1 MLVTTTEE
9 LAEAVDYM
17 TNQAAFFAFDV
28 ETLPASGDSSTN
40 TRLDTWRNN
49 VCWISIGD
57 ADRQFSIPMGFP
69 NGEFVR
75 EEYPLK
81 DTADLRARLAR
92 GLQPRKAD
100 YSVDKSKVTR
110 FFTDPPEHLS
120 RTEVFSALKPL
131 FFDDELLKVG
141 HNLAFDLGSVAKY
154 IGGIPAGPY
163 ADTRIA
169 AFLVDSSKSFGYGLK
184 DVAAQY
190 AGIEMI
196 KGVGKFVENHSFED
210 VHQYALLDVVATA
223 KVWAI
228 LDGLLERDNLRK
240 VFMLEM
246 DVLPVVTEMK
256 LRGVPIDMG
265 ALNELKETLEVD
277 IEAAKERIFNTAGR
291 KFSVTS
297 NSERQ
302 RLLFLPRDQ
311 GGRGLK
317 PTVLTPGGKEKE
329 RTGQTLSIADYSVS
343 AEALEAFRGQ
353 DLLVDQLLEYTGLA
367 KLLSTYVLPY
377 LEGKRNDKNATA
389 LVDQSRIHTDFN
401 QIGAATGR
409 FSSSNP
415 NLQNVP
421 GSKTEYGR
429 KIRDL
434 FIAPSGHTLVVAD
447 YSQIEPRLIAGFSRD
462 PIMLQTYRDGGDI
475 YTAIGSKMGV
485 DRKAGKVLV
494 LSIAYGVGPDKI
506 SKQIGCTPD
515 DAKNLLREFS
525 NQFPNVDKLK
535 SKVIREALR
544 KDGVPY
550 VSTLTGRRRYLPDL
564 NSDTF
569 WMKLRAQRQ
578 AFNTLIQGTAAD
590 IMKMAIVE
598 ADRSIPSRA
607 YITLTVHDELVV
619 VTPEEMAEETAE
631 TVRQSMEGIHIP
643 GLRVPLVADVNIA
656 TRWGEAK

>member
-1 MLVTTTEE
+1 MLVTTSEGLQE
-9 LAEAVDYM
+9 VIEYM
-17 TNQAAFFAFDV
+17 THEADFFAFDV
-28 ETLPASGDSSTN
+28 ETMGDH
-40 TRLDTWRNN
+40 RLDTWRNN
-49 VCWISIGD
+49 VCWISVGD
-57 ADRQFSIPMGFP
+57 GKRQFSIPMGFP
-69 NGEFVR
+69 NGEFIR

-92 GLQPRKAD
+92 GLKPRKSD

-110 FFTDPPEHLS
+110 IFTEAPEHLD

-131 FFDDELLKVG
+131 FHDDRLLKVG

-154 IGGIPAGPY
+154 VGGTPSGPY

-169 AFLVDSSKSFGYGLK
+169 AFLVDSSKSYGYGLK
-184 DVAAQY
+184 DVAAKY
-190 AGIEMI
+190 ADIDMTKGI
-196 KGVGKFVENHSFED
+196 GKFVENHSFED

-223 KVWAI
+223 KVWEI
-228 LDGLLERDNLRK
+228 LDRLLTENNLRK
-240 VFMLEM
+240 VFLLEM

-256 LRGVPIDMG
+256 LRGVPIDMD
-265 ALNELKETLEVD
+265 ALQGLKETLEAD
-277 IEAAKERIFNTAGR
+277 IEAVKERIFNTAGR

-317 PTVLTPGGKEKE
+317 ATVLTPGGKEKE
-329 RTGQTLSIADYSVS
+329 RTGAELTIADYSVS

-377 LEGKRNDKNATA
+377 LEGKRTDKNATA
-389 LVDQSRIHTDFN
+389 LVDSNGRIHTDFN

-421 GSKTEYGR
+421 GSRTEYGR

-434 FIAPSGHTLVVAD
+434 FIAPPEHTLVVAD

-462 PIMLQTYRDGGDI
+462 PVMLQTYRDGGDI

-515 DAKNLLREFS
+515 DAKTLLREFS
-525 NQFPNVDKLK
+525 AQFPKVDQLK
-535 SKVIREALR
+535 AKVIREAMR
-544 KDGVPY
+544 KDGEPY

-564 NSDTF
+564 FSDTF

-598 ADRSIPSRA
+598 ANQTIPQPA

-619 VTPEEMAEETAE
+619 VTPLELADETAE
-631 TVRQSMEGIHIP
+631 SVRTAMEGIYIP
-643 GLRVPLVADVNIA
+643 GLRVPLVAEVSVA
-656 TRWGEAK
+656 PRWGEAK

>member
-1 MLVTTTEE
+1 MLVTTSEGLQE
-9 LAEAVDYM
+9 VVDYL
-17 TNQAAFFAFDV
+17 TDEADFFAFDV
-28 ETLPASGDSSTN
+28 ETMGDH
-40 TRLDTWRNN
+40 RLDTWRNN
-49 VCWISIGD
+49 VCWISVGD
-57 ADRQFSIPMGFP
+57 GKRQFSIPMGFP
-69 NGEFVR
+69 NGEFLR

-92 GLQPRKAD
+92 GLNPRKSD
-100 YSVDKSKVTR
+100 YSVDKTKVTR
-110 FFTDPPEHLS
+110 FFTDAPEHLS

-131 FFDDELLKVG
+131 FHDDRILKVG
-141 HNLAFDLGSVAKY
+141 HNLAFDLGSVSKY

-184 DVAAQY
+184 DVAMKY
-190 AGIEMI
+190 AEIDMTKGI
-196 KGVGKFVENHSFED
+196 GKFVENHTFED

-223 KVWAI
+223 KVWEI
-228 LDGLLERDNLRK
+228 LDALLTQNNLRK
-240 VFMLEM
+240 VFTLEM

-256 LRGVPIDMG
+256 LRGVPVDMD
-265 ALNELKETLEVD
+265 ALQELKETLEAD
-277 IEAAKERIFNTAGR
+277 IAGVKEKIFATANR
-291 KFSVTS
+291 RFTITS

-317 PTVLTPGGKEKE
+317 ATVLTPGGKEKE
-329 RTGQTLSIADYSVS
+329 RSGAELTIADYSVS

-377 LEGKRNDKNATA
+377 LEGKRTDKNATA
-389 LVDQSRIHTDFN
+389 LVDDGRIHTDFN

-421 GSKTEYGR
+421 GSKTDYGR

-434 FIAPSGHTLVVAD
+434 FIAPAGHTLVVAD

-462 PIMLQTYRDGGDI
+462 PIMMQTYKDGGDI

-515 DAKNLLREFS
+515 DAKTLLREFS
-525 NQFPNVDKLK
+525 AQFPKVDQLK
-535 SKVIREALR
+535 AKVVREAMR
-544 KDGVPY
+544 KDGEPY

-564 NSDTF
+564 FSDTF

-598 ADRSIPSRA
+598 ADQTIPEGA

-619 VTPEEMAEETAE
+619 VAPLELADETAQS
-631 TVRQSMEGIHIP
+631 VRQAMEGIYIP
-643 GLRVPLVADVNIA
+643 GLRVPLVAEVSVA
-656 TRWGEAK
+656 PRWGEAK

>member
-1 MLVTTTEE
+1 MLVTTSEGLQE
-9 LAEAVDYM
+9 VIDYM
-17 TNQAAFFAFDV
+17 TQEADFFAFDV
-28 ETLPASGDSSTN
+28 ETMGDH
-40 TRLDTWRNN
+40 RLDTWRNN

-57 ADRQFSIPMGFP
+57 GRRQFSIPMGFP
-69 NGEFVR
+69 NGEFIR

-92 GLQPRKAD
+92 GLNPRKSD
-100 YSVDKSKVTR
+100 YSVDKTKVTR
-110 FFTDPPEHLS
+110 IFTEAPEHLD

-131 FFDDELLKVG
+131 FHDDRLLKVG

-154 IGGIPAGPY
+154 IGGIPSGPY

-169 AFLVDSSKSFGYGLK
+169 AFLVDSSKSYGYGLK
-184 DVAAQY
+184 DVAQKY
-190 AGIEMI
+190 ADIDMTKGI
-196 KGVGKFVENHSFED
+196 GKFVENHTFED

-223 KVWAI
+223 KVWEV
-228 LDGLLERDNLRK
+228 LDALLSEHNLRK

-256 LRGVPIDMG
+256 LRGVPIDMD
-265 ALNELKETLEVD
+265 ALQGLKETLEAD
-277 IEAAKERIFNTAGR
+277 IEAVKERIFNTAGR
-291 KFSVTS
+291 KFTVTS

-317 PTVLTPGGKEKE
+317 ATVLTPGGKEKE
-329 RTGQTLSIADYSVS
+329 RTGTELTIADYSVS

-367 KLLSTYVLPY
+367 KMLSTYVLPY

-389 LVDQSRIHTDFN
+389 LVDTNGRIHTDFN

-421 GSKTEYGR
+421 GSRTEYGR

-434 FIAPSGHTLVVAD
+434 FIAPPGHTLVVAD

-462 PIMLQTYRDGGDI
+462 PIMLQTYHDGGDI

-515 DAKNLLREFS
+515 DAKTLLREFS
-525 NQFPNVDKLK
+525 AQFPKVDQLK
-535 SKVIREALR
+535 AKVVREAMR
-544 KDGVPY
+544 KPGEPY

-564 NSDTF
+564 FSDTF

-598 ADRSIPSRA
+598 ANQTIPEPA

-619 VTPEEMAEETAE
+619 VTPLELADETADA
-631 TVRQSMEGIHIP
+631 VRQSMEGIYIP
-643 GLRVPLVADVNIA
+643 GLRVPLVAEVSVA
-656 TRWGEAK
+656 PRWGEAK

>member
-1 MLVTTTEE
+1 MLVTTSEGLQE
-9 LAEAVDYM
+9 VVEYM
-17 TNQAAFFAFDV
+17 TDEADFFAFDV
-28 ETLPASGDSSTN
+28 ETMGDH
-40 TRLDTWRNN
+40 RLDTWRNN

-57 ADRQFSIPMGFP
+57 GKRQFSIPMGFP

-92 GLQPRKAD
+92 GLKPRKSD

-110 FFTDPPEHLS
+110 YFTEAPEHLD

-131 FFDDELLKVG
+131 FHDDSILKVG

-184 DVAAQY
+184 DVAMKY
-190 AGIEMI
+190 ADIDMTKGI
-196 KGVGKFVENHSFED
+196 GKFVENHTFED

-223 KVWAI
+223 KVWEV
-228 LDGLLERDNLRK
+228 LSGLIEKHNLSK

-256 LRGVPIDMG
+256 LRGVPIDMD
-265 ALNELKETLEVD
+265 ALHELKHSLEAD
-277 IEAAKERIFNTAGR
+277 IESIKEKIFATAGR
-291 KFSVTS
+291 RFTVTS

-317 PTVLTPGGKEKE
+317 ATVLTPGGKEKE
-329 RTGQTLSIADYSVS
+329 RNKMPLSISDYSVS

-353 DLLVDQLLEYTGLA
+353 DLLVDQLLEYTGLS

-377 LEGKRNDKNATA
+377 LEGKKSDKNATA
-389 LVDQSRIHTDFN
+389 LVDQNGRIHTDFN

-434 FIAPSGHTLVVAD
+434 FIAPPGHTLVVAD

-462 PIMLQTYRDGGDI
+462 PVMLQTYRDGGDI

-515 DAKNLLREFS
+515 DAKTLLREFS
-525 NQFPNVDKLK
+525 AQFPKVDQLK
-535 SKVIREALR
+535 AKVIREAQR
-544 KDGVPY
+544 KDGEPY

-564 NSDTF
+564 FSDTF

-598 ADRSIPSRA
+598 ADQSIPEGA

-619 VTPEEMAEETAE
+619 VTPLDLAEETADA
-631 TVRQSMEGIHIP
+631 VRRSMEGIYIP
-643 GLRVPLVADVNIA
+643 GLRVPLVAEVSTA
-656 TRWGEAK
+656 PRWGEAK

>member
-1 MLVTTTEE
+1 MLVTTSEE
-9 LAEAVDYM
+9 LQQVVDYL
-17 TNQAAFFAFDV
+17 TDEADFFAFDV
-28 ETLPASGDSSTN
+28 ETMGDH
-40 TRLDTWRNN
+40 RLDTWRNN
-49 VCWISIGD
+49 VCWISVGD
-57 ADRQFSIPMGFP
+57 GKRQFSIPMGFP

-92 GLQPRKAD
+92 GLNPRKSD

-110 FFTDPPEHLS
+110 IFTEAPEHLD

-131 FFDDELLKVG
+131 FHDDRLLKVG
-141 HNLAFDLGSVAKY
+141 HNLAFDLGSVSKY
-154 IGGIPAGPY
+154 VGGIPAGPY

-169 AFLVDSSKSFGYGLK
+169 AFLVDSSKSYGYGLK
-184 DVAAQY
+184 DVAQKY
-190 AGIEMI
+190 ADIDMTKGI
-196 KGVGKFVENHSFED
+196 GKFVENHSFED

-223 KVWAI
+223 KVWEV
-228 LDGLLERDNLRK
+228 LSRLLTENNLLK
-240 VFMLEM
+240 VFSLEM
-246 DVLPVVTEMK
+246 DVLPVVTQMK
-256 LRGVPIDMG
+256 LRGVPIDMA
-265 ALNELKETLEVD
+265 ALNELKETLEAD
-277 IEAAKERIFNTAGR
+277 IEAVKERIFNTAGR

-302 RLLFLPRDQ
+302 RLLFLPREQ

-317 PTVLTPGGKEKE
+317 ATVLTPGGKEKE
-329 RTGQTLSIADYSVS
+329 RSGAALSISDYSVS

-377 LEGKRNDKNATA
+377 LEGKRTDKNSTA
-389 LVDQSRIHTDFN
+389 LVDENGRIHTDFN

-421 GSKTEYGR
+421 GSRTDYGR

-434 FIAPSGHTLVVAD
+434 FIAPPGHTLVVAD
-447 YSQIEPRLIAGFSRD
+447 YSQSEPRLIAGFSRD
-462 PIMLQTYRDGGDI
+462 PIMLQTYHDGGDI

-515 DAKNLLREFS
+515 DAKTLLREFS
-525 NQFPNVDKLK
+525 AQFPKVDQLK
-535 SKVIREALR
+535 AKVIREAMR
-544 KDGVPY
+544 KDGEPY

-564 NSDTF
+564 HSDTV

-598 ADRSIPSRA
+598 AHHTIPESA

-619 VTPEEMAEETAE
+619 VTPLELADETADA
-631 TVRQSMEGIHIP
+631 VRQSMEGIYIP
-643 GLRVPLVADVNIA
+643 GLRVPLVAEVSVA
-656 TRWGEAK
+656 PRWGEAK

>member
-1 MLVTTTEE
+1 MLVTTSEGLQE
-9 LAEAVDYM
+9 VVDYL
-17 TNQAAFFAFDV
+17 TDEADFFAFDV
-28 ETLPASGDSSTN
+28 ETMGDH
-40 TRLDTWRNN
+40 RLDTWRNN
-49 VCWISIGD
+49 VCWISVGD
-57 ADRQFSIPMGFP
+57 GKRQFSIPMGFP
-69 NGEFVR
+69 NGEFLR

-92 GLQPRKAD
+92 GLNPRKSD
-100 YSVDKSKVTR
+100 YSVDKTKVTR
-110 FFTDPPEHLS
+110 FFTDAPEHLS

-131 FFDDELLKVG
+131 FHDDRILKVG
-141 HNLAFDLGSVAKY
+141 HNLAFDLGSVSKY

-184 DVAAQY
+184 DVAMKY
-190 AGIEMI
+190 AEIDMTKGI
-196 KGVGKFVENHSFED
+196 GKFVENHTFED

-223 KVWAI
+223 KVWEI
-228 LDGLLERDNLRK
+228 LDALLTQNNLRK
-240 VFMLEM
+240 VFTLEM

-256 LRGVPIDMG
+256 LRGVPVDMD
-265 ALNELKETLEVD
+265 ALQELKETLEAD
-277 IEAAKERIFNTAGR
+277 IAGVKEKIFATANR
-291 KFSVTS
+291 RFTITS

-317 PTVLTPGGKEKE
+317 ATVLTPGGKEKDRSGAE
-329 RTGQTLSIADYSVS
+329 LTIADYSVS

-377 LEGKRNDKNATA
+377 LEGKRTDKNATA
-389 LVDQSRIHTDFN
+389 LVDDGRIHTDFN

-421 GSKTEYGR
+421 GSKTDYGR

-434 FIAPSGHTLVVAD
+434 FIAPAGHTLVVAD

-462 PIMLQTYRDGGDI
+462 PIMMQTYKDGGDI

-515 DAKNLLREFS
+515 DAKTLLREFS
-525 NQFPNVDKLK
+525 AQFPKVDQLK
-535 SKVIREALR
+535 AKVVREAMR
-544 KDGVPY
+544 KDGEPY

-564 NSDTF
+564 FSDTF

-598 ADRSIPSRA
+598 ADQTIPEGA

-619 VTPEEMAEETAE
+619 VAPLELADETAQS
-631 TVRQSMEGIHIP
+631 VRQAMEGIYIP
-643 GLRVPLVADVNIA
+643 GLRVPLVAEVSVA
-656 TRWGEAK
+656 PRWGEAK

>member
-1 MLVTTTEE
+1 MLITTSEQ
-9 LAEAVDYM
+9 LAAVVDYM
-17 TNQAAFFAFDV
+17 TNEADFFAFDV
-28 ETLPASGDSSTN
+28 ETIPATADSPTS

-49 VCWISIGD
+49 VCWISLGD
-57 ADRQFSIPMGFP
+57 GKRQFSIPMGFP
-69 NGEFVR
+69 NGEFLR

-81 DTADLRARLAR
+81 DTPDLRARLAR
-92 GLQPRKAD
+92 GLKPRKSD
-100 YSVDKSKVTR
+100 YSVDKNKVTR
-110 FFTDPPEHLS
+110 YFTDPPEHLS

-131 FFDDELLKVG
+131 FHDDSVLKVG

-184 DVAAQY
+184 DVAMKYAQIDMTK
-190 AGIEMI
+190 GI
-196 KGVGKFVENHSFED
+196 GKFVENHTFED
-210 VHQYALLDVVATA
+210 VHQYALLDAVATA
-223 KVWAI
+223 KVWEV
-228 LDGLLERDNLRK
+228 LDGLLTRDNLRK
-240 VFMLEM
+240 VFDLEM

-256 LRGVPIDMG
+256 LRGVPIDMD
-265 ALNELKETLEVD
+265 ALLDLKQTLETD
-277 IEAAKERIFNTAGR
+277 IEAVKERIFNTAGR
-291 KFSVTS
+291 KFTVTS

-317 PTVLTPGGKEKE
+317 ATVLTPGGKEKE
-329 RTGQTLSIADYSVS
+329 RAGTPLTIADYSVS

-377 LEGKRNDKNATA
+377 LEGKRTDKNATA
-389 LVDQSRIHTDFN
+389 LVDDGRIHTDFN

-421 GSKTEYGR
+421 GSRTEYGR

-434 FIAPSGHTLVVAD
+434 FIAPPGHTLVVAD

-462 PIMLQTYRDGGDI
+462 PIMLQTYKDGGDI

-515 DAKNLLREFS
+515 DAKTLLREFS
-525 NQFPNVDKLK
+525 AQFPKVDQLK
-535 SKVIREALR
+535 AKVVREAMS
-544 KDGVPY
+544 KDGEPY

-564 NSDTF
+564 FSDTF

-598 ADRSIPSRA
+598 ANYSIPEGA

-619 VTPEEMAEETAE
+619 VTPIDLADETAE
-631 TVRQSMEGIHIP
+631 AVRQSMEGIRIP
-643 GLRVPLVADVNIA
+643 GLRVPLVAEVSVA
-656 TRWGEAK
+656 PRWGEAK